1 MRLRFDI
8 LVRLMFC
15 LAAMAALQDAHAAV
29 NAADAVGERPLTLEQ
44 NQPLGGDSV
53 RTDTVMH
60 DGDYWKRQ
68 LRSGKLDLNDESIVY
83 PSFLQMCVNIYRWG
97 DRTFNSY
104 DPDYVVGT
112 GKRCKALV
120 KNEEWMDSYA
130 MRFPGKKS
138 LSMISNVSINF
149 GAYVSYMALS
159 VGYSGE
165 VNRLFDGRGTGQ
177 RKLEF
182 QFTCALLAADG
193 YWVKNTGGTNIK
205 RFGDYNGG
213 QWVNEAFPGLV
224 RESYGADIYYFF
236 NHRKYS
242 QGAAYSFS
250 KLQKRSAGS
259 MIAGLTISHQN
270 VGLDFAKLPAGME
283 VELPDERTVYKFKY
297 NDICF
302 LLGYGYNWVFKPN

>member
-165 VNRLFDGRGTGQ
+165 VNRLFDGRGTGH
-177 RKLEF
+177 RKL
-182 QFTCALLAADG
+182 
-193 YWVKNTGGTNIK
+193 
-205 RFGDYNGG
+205 
-213 QWVNEAFPGLV
+213 
-224 RESYGADIYYFF
+224 
-236 NHRKYS
+236 
-242 QGAAYSFS
+242 
-250 KLQKRSAGS
+250 
-259 MIAGLTISHQN
+259 
-270 VGLDFAKLPAGME
+270 
-283 VELPDERTVYKFKY
+283 
-297 NDICF
+297 
-302 LLGYGYNWVFKPN
+302 